1 MQFKNT
7 AKFTTLIIA
16 LTAMSISPSSA
27 ASEKLVQPTETYITK
42 TAPKGTSVT
51 PAQLKII
58 QATHSTLKF
67 SGAECR
73 FLDLSGCTVTK
84 SSNSYYPVGYVF
96 RAVVNSN
103 LPSKITQTS
112 YYASCSWCGFVGEA
126 IGIILFVASAP
137 ASTPTFLVVST
148 YAIGIG
154 IVLNHA

>member
-1 MQFKNT
+1 MKLRST
-7 AKFTTLIIA
+7 ARFATLVMA
-16 LTAMSISPSSA
+16 LSTISILPSSA
-27 ASEKLVQPTETYITK
+27 ASEKLVQPTETFVTK
-42 TAPKGTSVT
+42 NVPKGTSIT
-51 PAQLKII
+51 QAQLKFI
-58 QATHSTLKF
+58 QGTRSTLRF

-84 SSNSYYPVGYVF
+84 STNSHYPVGYVF
-96 RAVVNSN
+96 HAVVNSN